1 MALKSRTKHP
11 QIQTRGI
18 ARYPHITQPNTK
30 FAVKGTKTELGTYEA
45 FIVVTK
51 EVADQLKATL
61 RPLYEEELRK
71 VQEEHPN
78 KKITQTQFPIEEIDG
93 GYLVKIKKPGG
104 WRNEEGVMVAY
115 APIAIFDS
123 KAEAIPEEQYND
135 LKLWSGSDI
144 IVTHRPNFWYVP
156 SRGFGVSFQLLAVQI
171 VKLGE
176 TGVTAKAAEH
186 FGLTPLE
193 EGFVNGGENL
203 EGGFDAEETEE
214 EILSSNF

>member
-1 MALKSRTKHP
+1 MALKARTKQP

-30 FAVKGTKTELGTYEA
+30 FAKVGTPNELGTYEA
-45 FIVVTK
+45 NIVVTK
-51 EVADQLKATL
+51 EEADQLKTTL

-71 VQEEHPN
+71 IQEEHPG
-78 KKITQTQFPIEEIDG
+78 KKILQTEFPIEELDG
-93 GYLVKIKKPGG
+93 GYLVKIKKSGG
-104 WRNEEGVMVAY
+104 WRNEQGVMLPS

-123 KAEAIPEEQYND
+123 KAQAIPEEQYND

-144 IVTHRPNFWYVP
+144 IVTHRPKFWYVP

-214 EILSSNF
+214 EVIANF